1 MKTCE
6 FCMYAGDECYLLHEP
21 IEYDSSGMTIK
32 ENCPIR
38 YDTLQIQDNG
48 WKNVRSERKSD

>member
-1 MKTCE
+1 
-6 FCMYAGDECYLLHEP
+6 MYAGDECYLLHEP

-38 YDTLQIQDNG
+38 HDKVQISSDKRQM
-48 WKNVRSERKSD
+48 VRSKDKSDR